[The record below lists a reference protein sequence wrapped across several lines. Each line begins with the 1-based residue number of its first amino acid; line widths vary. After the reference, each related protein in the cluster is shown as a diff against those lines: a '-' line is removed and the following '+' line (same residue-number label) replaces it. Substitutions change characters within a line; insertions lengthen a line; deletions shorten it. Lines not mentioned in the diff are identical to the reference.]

1 MAKTKKLLCLALAIA
16 LVSSLLCMPAS
27 AEVSTP
33 LSATFENENGS
44 EWSTGTSKGNYSLTS
59 SVYGKDS
66 SDYSAKSPA
75 NTAAD
80 RYFNV
85 TSTVTVPS
93 NGKLKISYDMAS
105 NAFDEVGSRGNNGN
119 THGRYAAFKI
129 NNGGYQRLLQP
140 NDVTFDTQMAAGIY
154 DNLNEYAWNN
164 VTAILEFAD
173 KNGTANGTANYKL
186 YINGK
191 LVYSNASFEKYA
203 PWTTINGARVGGIT
217 IESDEVYYDNILIE
231 TYEAAD
237 ATPSVAF
244 ASSATSLD
252 VNVKI
257 DDANKKVSVASD
269 LTAKELKEKT
279 TNLVLIDATGNIV
292 GDDVSVTDA
301 SVKLY
306 AKYTNGINMYY
317 EPYTV
322 EIIPPVIT
330 GNNTVYQEIINNDTK
345 EIRLVDMPNLTVG
358 SFMDNVTN
366 TGTLSI
372 TKDGEAAADSD
383 LLKDCTVN
391 LTLGNVYDYTYTV
404 VTERSYLLKKETFD
418 GTFTTRTSSGTVYS
432 GNDFVWT
439 GNTNGIS
446 GVTFG
451 ELTGLGDKEAD
462 DSSLGITV
470 NGASADKEIFTYI
483 STPYI
488 NSSKV
493 INTTHTLETKI
504 YLDGVDAADFSAID
518 FCING
523 RNLLKIFPDGSIKH
537 TDGTVATGV
546 KWTAGEW
553 IPVAVTYHKATN
565 IIDVYVGGK
574 KIACTW
580 NPAPNGT
587 DIRFRPWVKKDA
599 AFTFAMDDVKFYT
612 DSLAKVRYEV
622 DSANTTVVA
631 DATENL
637 ATLPI
642 IAEYDSTGK
651 LLGVTLG
658 KSEKTISRNYAAD
671 SKVKVILINSLDK
684 LEAITAV
691 YEAVR

>member
-1 MAKTKKLLCLALAIA
+1 MAKTKKLLCLAVAVAIVA
-16 LVSSLLCMPAS
+16 SLLCMPAS
-27 AEVSTP
+27 AANAVAN
-33 LSATFENENGS
+33 ATFDDGV
-44 EWSTGTSKGNYSLTS
+44 WPSTMSRTHFS
-59 SVYGKDS
+59 STIPASIYGKDATDHS
-66 SDYSAKSPA
+66 PQAPTGYASA
-75 NTAAD
+75 TD
-80 RYFNV
+80 RLFV
-85 TSTVTVPS
+85 VSGPGTLPDG
-93 NGKLKISYDMAS
+93 GKLKIS
-105 NAFDEVGSRGNNGN
+105 FDIAGDALTSPVAAQYGHYVSMKLNGSAYKYILQANNVSCD
-119 THGRYAAFKI
+119 TPVTI
-129 NNGGYQRLLQP
+129 NSHF
-140 NDVTFDTQMAAGIY
+140 ND
-154 DNLNEYAWNN
+154 NAWNN
-164 VTAILEFAD
+164 VTVLFEFA
-173 KNGTANGTANYKL
+173 KGNATSKYTM
-186 YINGK
+186 YINGDSVYTNSSFNPWAAKGFATWTSISDFRFGGHMLNNK
-191 LVYSNASFEKYA
+191 L
-203 PWTTINGARVGGIT
+203 
-217 IESDEVYYDNILIE
+217 YYDNLLIE
-231 TYEAAD
+231 TYESTD
-237 ATPSVAF
+237 AIPSVAF

-252 VNVKI
+252 ANVKI
-257 DDANKKVSVASD
+257 DDANKKVSLASD

-279 TNLVLIDATGNIV
+279 TNLVLIDATGNVI

-322 EIIPPVIT
+322 ELIPPVIT
-330 GNNTVYQEIINNDTK
+330 GSTTVYQEIINNDAK
-345 EIRLVDMPNLTVG
+345 EIRLVDMPKLTVG
-358 SFMDNVTN
+358 AFKDNVTN

-372 TKDGEAAADSD
+372 TKDGEAASDSE
-383 LLKDCTVN
+383 LLKDCTVK

-404 VTERSYLLKKETFD
+404 VTERSYTLKNETFD
-418 GTFTTRTSSGTVYS
+418 GTFTTRTSTGTVYS

-451 ELTGLGDKEAD
+451 ELTGLGGKEAD

-483 STPYI
+483 SNPYI

-504 YLDGVDAADFSAID
+504 YLDDVDSTDFSAID

-537 TDGTVATGV
+537 TDGSEDSYV

-574 KIACTW
+574 KIACKW

-612 DSLAKVRYEV
+612 DSLAKVRYDV
-622 DSANTTVVA
+622 DTVNCIVTA
-631 DATENL
+631 DATENI

-671 SKVKVILINSLDK
+671 SKVKVILINSLQK
-684 LEAITAV
+684 LEAITEV
-691 YEAVR
+691 YEAVK

>member
-1 MAKTKKLLCLALAIA
+1 MAKTKKLLCLAVAVA
-16 LVSSLLCMPAS
+16 LVSSLFCLPAS
-27 AEVSTP
+27 ATNTVANVTFDGGSWPSTTAKTHF
-33 LSATFENENGS
+33 S
-44 EWSTGTSKGNYSLTS
+44 STIPTSI
-59 SVYGKDS
+59 YGKDAT
-66 SDYSAKSPA
+66 DYSPQAPTGYS
-75 NTAAD
+75 TATD
-80 RYFNV
+80 RLFVVNG
-85 TSTVTVPS
+85 PIAIPDG
-93 NGKLKISYDMAS
+93 GKLKIS
-105 NAFDEVGSRGNNGN
+105 FDIAGDALTNPIATPYGHYVSMKLNGSAYKYILQANNVSCDTLVTIN
-119 THGRYAAFKI
+119 SYFK
-129 NNGGYQRLLQP
+129 
-140 NDVTFDTQMAAGIY
+140 
-154 DNLNEYAWNN
+154 DNAWNN
-164 VTAILEFAD
+164 VTALFEFATGNATS
-173 KNGTANGTANYKL
+173 KYTMYV
-186 YINGK
+186 NGK
-191 LVYSNASFEKYA
+191 AVYTNSSFN
-203 PWTTINGARVGGIT
+203 PWAAKGFATWTSISDLRFGGHIV
-217 IESDEVYYDNILIE
+217 DNKLYYDNIVVE
-231 TYEAAD
+231 TYNSDEASVPA
-237 ATPSVAF
+237 VAF
-244 ASSATSLD
+244 ASSATSTD
-252 VNVKI
+252 ANVKI
-257 DDANKKVSVASD
+257 DDANKKVRIAAE
-269 LTAKELKEKT
+269 LTAKELKEKS
-279 TNLVLIDATGNIV
+279 TNLVLIDATGNVI

-330 GNNTVYQEIINNDTK
+330 GSTTVYQEIINNDTK
-345 EIRLVDMPNLTVG
+345 EIRVVDMPNLTVG
-358 SFMDNVTN
+358 AFKDNVTN

-372 TKDGEAAADSD
+372 TKNGEAAADSD

-418 GTFTTRTSSGTVYS
+418 GTFTTRTSGNGTVYS
-432 GNDFVWT
+432 GNGFVWT

-451 ELTGLGDKEAD
+451 ELSGLGGKDTD

-470 NGASADKEIFTYI
+470 NGASADKEIFAYI

-504 YLDGVDAADFSAID
+504 YLDNVDTTDFSAID

-523 RNLLKIFPDGSIKH
+523 RNLLKFFPDGSIKH

-580 NPAPNGT
+580 NPAPNGS

-599 AFTFAMDDVKFYT
+599 VFTFAMDDVKIYT
-612 DSLAKVRYEV
+612 DSLAKVRYDV
-622 DSANTTVVA
+622 DTVNCIVTA
-631 DATENL
+631 DATENI

-651 LLGVTLG
+651 LVGVTLG
-658 KSEKTISRNYAAD
+658 KSEKTISRNYAAGN
-671 SKVKVILINSLDK
+671 KVKVILINSLAE
-684 LEAITAV
+684 LEAITDV